1 MNKADFIELVKEEGG
16 FETKAQAEK
25 AVKGFTSAVE
35 KALLKKESV
44 SLVGFGTFSTAF
56 QKSKTGVVPGTD
68 RKYTTEDKYVPKFK
82 AGKGLKDIVEKSLS

>member
-1 MNKADFIELVKEEGG
+1 MTKNEFIELVQEEGD

-25 AVKGFTSAVE
+25 AVKGFTGAVE
-35 KALLKKESV
+35 KALSKKDSV
-44 SLVGFGTFSTAF
+44 TLVGFGTFSTAF

-82 AGKGLKDIVEKSLS
+82 AGKGLKETIAKS